1 MPIYEYE
8 CKKCGRFCEV
18 YQKLADVPLKQCEH
32 CSGELQ
38 RLISQSTFHLKGTG
52 WYATDYG
59 KKPGGGDLPAT
70 GKAKKTAEAKKP
82 AEEKG
87 KKDSTATSG

>member
-8 CKKCGRFCEV
+8 CKECGKLFEV
-18 YQKLADVPLKQCEH
+18 YQKVADAPVKQCEC
-32 CSGELQ
+32 CSGRLH

-59 KKPGGGDLPAT
+59 KKPGGGDSPAT

-87 KKDSTATSG
+87 KTDSTAISG